1 MNEELHL
8 SSDKNETEGKK
19 DKEEYKCNVFRL
31 KVQKKE
37 LERN

>member
-1 MNEELHL
+1 MKEELYL
-8 SSDKNETEGKK
+8 SSDKNVTEGKK

-31 KVQKKE
+31 KLQKKE